1 MLVNFY
7 IIIVYLFVC
16 EQILNFL
23 MQNVE
28 YGPSKRI
35 KKMSLMV
42 KSGSLGDNVLQQRIL
57 LIMTRYFGLLVIG

>member
-35 KKMSLMV
+35 KKMSLRCDV
-42 KSGSLGDNVLQQRIL
+42 NYGEEW
-57 LIMTRYFGLLVIG
+57 